1 MTAREVEIGVADK
14 FNYRQNVIV
23 PNVSWGIGLRY
34 EADLVVLRPSGYAVE
49 VEIKVNASDIKADLK
64 KRHQHDSKLF
74 RELWFAVP
82 EELADCLSMEICS
95 SSSGSGAQ
103 NGWNAFWSPVTG
115 RGFVRATKCRRF
127 RNCRSSYLHMRTCW
141 NASTRRSFAPCE
153 TQCATRPFSATARN
167 TTEGCGSVSS
177 NH

>member
-82 EELADCLSMEICS
+82 EELAEDPNIPARAGIFAVKPTNRMYHPFACRTVRRGRMRRDAVKWST
-95 SSSGSGAQ
+95 AQ
-103 NGWNAFWSPVTG
+103 REKV
-115 RGFVRATKCRRF
+115 
-127 RNCRSSYLHMRTCW
+127 LHLAAMRTW
-141 NASTRRSFAPCE
+141 TLKLHLYDMQRRIKE
-153 TQCATRPFSATARN
+153 K
-167 TTEGCGSVSS
+167 
-177 NH
+177 